1 MKSNRIQRKEGSLLQ
16 TKTIVKQNSYFD
28 SVTLMKIT
36 GQISKI
42 PGVIDV
48 LVGMGTDLN
57 KESLENIGIVNAETS
72 KATPNDLM
80 IGIKADDEKVVED
93 ALNKIE
99 ELFATKGKSKKN
111 SDQRVSN
118 ERIEQVAE
126 LNEGFNMAV
135 ISVPGVYAAREV
147 KNALN
152 NGMNVFC
159 FSDNVTVEEEIEFK
173 ELALDKGLLA
183 MGPDCGTAIIN
194 GVPLGFANRVRKGNI
209 GIVGAS
215 GTGLQHITTLIDSLG
230 AGITQAI
237 GTGGRDLKAGVGGR
251 TMLAALESLKDDE
264 ETKVVVI
271 ISKPPAQEVAEK
283 ILQKARSL
291 GKPVVICLL
300 GAKPLEELG
309 DNITQCFDIEDAAM
323 TSARLSLGRTV
334 SLEEKA
340 ETKELIEEFQKTRKP
355 QQKYVRGIFG
365 GGTLCD
371 EAMITF
377 RRLGIPI
384 YSNIPIDE
392 KEALEDVEISM
403 GNTFVDMGEDYFTK
417 GKPHPMIEPGLRT
430 KRIIKDATDSETA
443 VVLLDVVLGHGSHS
457 DPAGVAVEAASGVNE
472 ILAKEG
478 RKVLWIAALVGT
490 KNDPQGYEAQEQKL
504 KSAGFMVFES
514 NVRAAKIAA
523 SLVQS

>member
-1 MKSNRIQRKEGSLLQ
+1 LQ

-28 SVTLMKIT
+28 SVTLMKIS
-36 GQISKI
+36 GQVSKI
-42 PGVIDV
+42 PGVTDV
-48 LVGMGTDLN
+48 MVGMGTDLN
-57 KESLENIGIVNAETS
+57 KESLELIGIVNTETMT
-72 KATPNDLM
+72 ATPNDLI
-80 IGIKADDEKVVED
+80 IGIKAEDDRVIEES
-93 ALNKIE
+93 LHKIE
-99 ELFATKGKSKKN
+99 ELFAARGKAKKS
-111 SDQRVSN
+111 SDQKASY
-118 ERIEQVAE
+118 ERIEQVAA
-126 LNEGFNMAV
+126 LNNGFNMAV

-173 ELALDKGLLA
+173 DLALKKGLLA

-215 GTGLQHITTLIDSLG
+215 GTGLQHVTTLIDALG

-237 GTGGRDLKAGVGGR
+237 GTGGRDLKTGVKGR
-251 TMLAALESLKDDE
+251 TMLAALDSLKDDE

-271 ISKPPAQEVAEK
+271 ISKPPAQEVAEMV
-283 ILQKARSL
+283 IEKAQSL
-291 GKPVVICLL
+291 GKPVVLCLL
-300 GAKPLEELG
+300 GAKSLGNLG
-309 DNITQCFDIEDAAM
+309 DNITQCFDIEEAAM
-323 TSARLSLGRTV
+323 TAARLSLGV
-334 SLEEKA
+334 DVNIEDKA
-340 ETKELIEEFQKTRKP
+340 ETKDLVEEFQRVRKLE
-355 QQKYVRGIFG
+355 QKYIRGIFG

-392 KEALEDVEISM
+392 NETLKDVEVSE
-403 GNTFVDMGEDYFTK
+403 GNAFIDMGDDYFTK

-430 KRIIKDATDSETA
+430 KRIIKDATDPETA
-443 VVLLDVVLGHGSHS
+443 VVLLDVVLGHGSHP
-457 DPAGVAVEAASGVNE
+457 DPAGIAVEAALEASQ
-472 ILAKEG
+472 ILSREG

-490 KNDPQGYEAQEQKL
+490 KDDPQGYKEQEDKL

-514 NVRAAKIAA
+514 NVRAAKTAA